1 MQDTAS
7 TEDALRQ
14 SEARYRKLLGS
25 IDQGFCVI
33 EMLLDAQGHPHDYRF
48 LEANGVF
55 ERQTGL
61 ADVIGRTAR
70 ELVPGLEAHWA
81 QRYGQVALTG
91 RPLRFTEESP
101 AMGRWFDV
109 YATPTGEPGSMQVAL
124 LFNDITDRMRTEERL
139 RRNEER
145 YRAFV
150 ANSTEGIWRMEF
162 DPPVDTRLPPEEQAR
177 QVLRNGRFAECNDAF
192 ARMYGFASAS
202 ELVGQGLD
210 LMLPQDAPATV
221 AYLQALVEQGYR
233 VSEVESVEQDR
244 EGNPLYFANS
254 VSGVVEDG
262 MLVRAWGTQ
271 RDVTDRKRAELA
283 LVEAD
288 RRKDQF
294 LATLAHELR
303 NPLAPIRSA
312 VELLRIKGP
321 DVPELV
327 RSRDIIDKQ
336 VTHLT
341 RLIEDLLDISRITR
355 DRLELRME
363 RVALADVVNGALE
376 GTRPQ
381 IEAGRHPLHLEL
393 PRKPLHVEGDSVR
406 LVQVLGNLLANAARY
421 SPAGTPIWV
430 WARAEGGEA
439 VLGVRDL
446 GQGIA
451 PHQLPRVF
459 DMFFQGGDGLDRG
472 HGGLGIGLSLV
483 QRLAQLHGGRV
494 EAHSGGLNQGS
505 EFIVRL
511 PLALAVQQA
520 PEPTSSP
527 AKSRAPERRVR
538 QVLVV
543 DDNQDSADTLAEVL
557 RLMGCEAETA
567 YDGVE
572 GVEKAQELRPDAL
585 VLDLGMPRMNGFEA
599 CRRVRSQPW
608 GREIKIVAV
617 SGWGQQE
624 DRRRSAEAGFDAHLV
639 KPVVPD
645 ALLEVLDGLSQPAA
659 AGAAA

>member
-1 MQDTAS
+1 MQDTSSA
-7 TEDALRQ
+7 EDALRQ

-33 EMLLDAQGHPHDYRF
+33 QMLLDAQGQAQDYRF
-48 LEANGVF
+48 IETNGVF

-61 ADVIGRTAR
+61 AAAVGRTAR
-70 ELVPGLEAHWA
+70 ELVPGLEPHWIE
-81 QRYGQVALTG
+81 RYGQVALTG
-91 RPLRFTEESP
+91 QAVRFTEQSF

-109 YATPTGEPGSMQVAL
+109 YATPTGEPQSLQVAL
-124 LFNDITDRMRTEERL
+124 LFNDITDRMRTEECL

-162 DPPVDTRLPPEEQAR
+162 EPAVDTRLPSHEQVS

-192 ARMYGFASAS
+192 ARMYGYGSAD
-202 ELVGQGLD
+202 ELVGQGLG
-210 LMLPQDAPATV
+210 LMFKQDSPATA
-221 AYLQALVEQGYR
+221 AYLRVLVDQGWR
-233 VSEVESVEQDR
+233 ATELESMEHDR

-254 VSGVVEDG
+254 LWGVVQEG

-283 LVEAD
+283 LVESD
-288 RRKDQF
+288 QRKDRF

-303 NPLAPIRSA
+303 NPLAPMRSA

-321 DVPELV
+321 HVPELV
-327 RSRDIIDKQ
+327 RGRDIICKQ

-355 DRLELRME
+355 DKLELRMA
-363 RVALADVVNGALE
+363 RVAIADVVNGALE
-376 GTRPQ
+376 STRPQ
-381 IEAGRHPLHLEL
+381 VEAGGHPLHLEL
-393 PRKPLHVEGDSVR
+393 PRAPLHVEGDAVR

-421 SPAGTPIWV
+421 SPPGTPIWL
-430 WARAEGGEA
+430 WARADNGEV

-459 DMFFQGGDGLDRG
+459 DMFYQGGEGLDRG

-483 QRLAQLHGGRV
+483 QRLTQLHGGRV
-494 EAHSGGLNQGS
+494 EARSDGLNQGS

-511 PLALAVQQA
+511 PMALELGREAAAAPPPAVA
-520 PEPTSSP
+520 
-527 AKSRAPERRVR
+527 AAAERTVR
-538 QVLVV
+538 RVLVV

-572 GVEKAQELRPDAL
+572 GVEKAQQLRPDAL

-599 CRRVRSQPW
+599 CRRIRSQPW
-608 GREIKIVAV
+608 GRDMKIVAV

-645 ALLEVLDGLSQPAA
+645 ALLEVLDGLPQRAREPA
-659 AGAAA
+659 

>member
-1 MQDTAS
+1 MQDIFA
-7 TEDALRQ
+7 TENALRQ
-14 SEARYRKLLGS
+14 SEERYRKLLGS

-33 EMLLDAQGHPHDYRF
+33 EMLLDAGGVPNDYRF
-48 LEANGVF
+48 VEANGVF

-61 ADVIGRTAR
+61 VAPVGRTAR
-70 ELVPGLEAHWA
+70 ELVPGLEPHWF
-81 QRYGQVALTG
+81 QRYGEVALTS
-91 RPLRFTEESP
+91 RPQRFTEHSP

-109 YATPTGEPGSMQVAL
+109 YAAPTGQPASLQVAL
-124 LFNDITDRMRTEERL
+124 LFNDITERMRTEERL
-139 RRNEER
+139 RHSEDR

-162 DPPVDTRLPPEEQAR
+162 DPPVNTSLPADEQVRL
-177 QVLRNGRFAECNDAF
+177 VLRHGRFAECNDTF
-192 ARMYGFASAS
+192 ARMYGCSSAA
-202 ELVGQGLD
+202 ELVGQGLGFMFPED
-210 LMLPQDAPATV
+210 DPGTA
-221 AYLQALVEQGYR
+221 AYLRALVAQGYR
-233 VSEVESVEQDR
+233 ASEIESAERDR
-244 EGNPLYFANS
+244 DGNPLYFANS
-254 VSGVVEDG
+254 LSGVVEDG

-283 LVEAD
+283 LVDAD

-312 VELLRIKGP
+312 VELLRIKAP
-321 DVPELV
+321 PVPELV
-327 RSRDIIDKQ
+327 RSREIIDKQ
-336 VTHLT
+336 VTYLT
-341 RLIEDLLDISRITR
+341 RLIDDLLDISRITR
-355 DRLELRME
+355 DKLELRME
-363 RVALADVVNGALE
+363 RVAIADVVNGALE
-376 GTRPQ
+376 STRPQ
-381 IEAGRHPLHLEL
+381 VEAGRHPLQLEL
-393 PRKPLHVEGDSVR
+393 PRAPLYVEGDAVR
-406 LVQVLGNLLANAARY
+406 LVQVLGNLLTNAARY
-421 SPAGTPIWV
+421 SPAGTPICL
-430 WARAEGGEA
+430 WARNEGAEA
-439 VLGVRDL
+439 VLGVRDF
-446 GQGIA
+446 GNGIA
-451 PHQLPRVF
+451 AHQLPRVF
-459 DMFFQGGDGLDRG
+459 DMFYQGGDGLDRG

-511 PLALAVQQA
+511 PLALAAQQA
-520 PEPTSSP
+520 APAPLPTEAP
-527 AKSRAPERRVR
+527 APQRTVR

-557 RLMGCEAETA
+557 RLMGCEADTA

-572 GVEKAQELRPDAL
+572 GVEKAQQLRPDAL

-599 CRRVRSQPW
+599 CRRIRSQPW
-608 GREIKIVAV
+608 GRDMKIVAV

-645 ALLEVLDGLSQPAA
+645 ALLEVLDGLSQRAGAQSAA
-659 AGAAA
+659 A

>member
-1 MQDTAS
+1 MQDTSS
-7 TEDALRQ
+7 TEAALRQ
-14 SEARYRKLLGS
+14 SEERYRKLLGT

-33 EMLLDAQGHPHDYRF
+33 EMLLDAQGQAQDYRF
-48 LEANGVF
+48 VEANGVF

-61 ADVIGRTAR
+61 AGAVGRTAR
-70 ELVPGLEAHWA
+70 ELVPGLESHWVE
-81 QRYGQVALTG
+81 RYGRVAATG
-91 RPLRFTEESP
+91 QAMRFTEQSP

-109 YATPTGEPGSMQVAL
+109 YATPTGEPGSQQVAL
-124 LFNDITDRMRTEERL
+124 LFNDITERMRAEEHL
-139 RRNEER
+139 RRTEER

-162 DPPVDTRLPPEEQAR
+162 DPPVDTRLPVEDQVR
-177 QVLRNGRFAECNDAF
+177 QVLRHGRFAECNDAF
-192 ARMYGFASAS
+192 ARMYGYATAR
-202 ELVGQGLD
+202 ELVGEGLGR
-210 LMLPQDAPATV
+210 MLHEDAPTTH
-221 AYLQALVEQGYR
+221 AYLRTLVEQGYR
-233 VSEVESVEQDR
+233 CSEVESVEHDR
-244 EGNPLYFANS
+244 DGNPLYFANS
-254 VSGVVEDG
+254 LSGVIEDG
-262 MLVRAWGTQ
+262 LLVRAWGTQ
-271 RDVTDRKRAELA
+271 RDVTDRKRAEVA
-283 LVEAD
+283 LLDAD
-288 RRKDQF
+288 RRKDRF

-312 VELLRIKGP
+312 VELLRLKGP
-321 DVPELV
+321 DVPELT

-355 DRLELRME
+355 DKLELRME
-363 RVALADVVNGALE
+363 RVAVADVINGALE
-376 GTRPQ
+376 STRPQ
-381 IEAGRHPLHLEL
+381 VEAGRHPLHLEL
-393 PRKPLHVEGDSVR
+393 PRRPLHVEGDPVR

-430 WARAEGGEA
+430 WARAEDGEA

-446 GQGIA
+446 GKGIA
-451 PHQLPRVF
+451 PHQLPLVF
-459 DMFFQGGDGLDRG
+459 DMFFQGGEGLDRG

-483 QRLAQLHGGRV
+483 QRLTQLHGGRV

-511 PLALAVQQA
+511 PLALVDEVAVPAPQ
-520 PEPTSSP
+520 PEPP
-527 AKSRAPERRVR
+527 AAAPERSVR

-572 GVEKAQELRPDAL
+572 GVEKAQQLRPDAL

-599 CRRVRSQPW
+599 CRRIRSQPW
-608 GREIKIVAV
+608 GRGMKIVAV

-659 AGAAA
+659 TA